1 MKTGKLICALVLGA
15 TTVAALFGCA
25 SGGSEGGKTVEG
37 EKPKAAQ
44 TELNFALVPS
54 EDAEA
59 MAEGFEPIR
68 AQMEK
73 DLGMKVNLLRLTDYT
88 SAIES
93 MRAGK
98 VDVAWYGPLSM
109 VLAKQQA
116 EASAF
121 AIPVVKGKG
130 ESYKSLIVVKAG
142 SNITSVDSLEGKKL
156 ALVDPGSTSG
166 NLLPRFA
173 ILKATKRKAEEVV
186 GEVTYAGSH
195 DAALL
200 ALQGGS
206 VDACGIQ
213 DITYDAFIKK
223 GQLKES
229 DVNIIW
235 TSDPIP
241 ASPFGMRKGLDPDL
255 AKKITNSLL
264 GMHEKGVMMNVP
276 GQGEIVKF
284 VAVTQSAYDPIE
296 QLASTLGLS
305 AKDMAK

>member
-15 TTVAALFGCA
+15 ASIAALFGCA
-25 SGGSEGGKTVEG
+25 SGSSEDAKAPEG
-37 EKPKAAQ
+37 NKPTATQ

-98 VDVAWYGPLSM
+98 VDIAWYGPLSM
-109 VLAKQQA
+109 VLAQQQA

-121 AIPVVKGKG
+121 AIPMVKGKG
-130 ESYKSLIVVKAG
+130 ESYKSMILVKAD
-142 SNITSVDSLEGKKL
+142 SAVTSVDGLEGKKL

-173 ILKATKRKAEEVV
+173 ILKATKRKAEDVL

-213 DITYDAFIKK
+213 DITYDSFIQK
-223 GQLKES
+223 GQLKAA
-229 DVNIIW
+229 DVRIIW

-241 ASPFGMRKGLDPDL
+241 ASPFGMRKGLDATL
-255 AKKITNSLL
+255 AKKVTESLL

-284 VAVTQSAYDPIE
+284 VPITQAAYEPIE
-296 QLASTLGLS
+296 KLANTLGLS
-305 AKDMAK
+305 AKEMAK